1 MRRTTNLLLAIG
13 VAGLAVLAQ
22 PQAASAQSDDSPVLK
37 VTGSRTFT
45 LNACGDLIRISGP
58 VEIMLIDQKSQGG
71 HTNMT
76 WHVRGNGEGVGT
88 SGNHYLWRE
97 NTLLS
102 TRRNGNNPNSSTDLN
117 LRSRVI
123 GKGKAPNYSFTLH
136 THMTVN
142 ANGDMTARFSTSD
155 VQCR

>member
-22 PQAASAQSDDSPVLK
+22 PQDAAAQSDNSPVVK
-37 VTGSRTFT
+37 TEGHRTFT

-71 HTNMT
+71 HTT
-76 WHVRGNGEGVGT
+76 STFHVRGHGEGVGS
-88 SGNHYLWRE
+88 SGSHYMWRE

-102 TRRNGNNPNSSTDLN
+102 DRRNGNNANFVTDLN
-117 LRSRVI
+117 WRSRVI
-123 GKGKAPNYSFTLH
+123 GKGKAPNYHFTLQSH
-136 THMTVN
+136 ITVN
-142 ANGDMTARFSTSD
+142 ADGDLTARFYASD